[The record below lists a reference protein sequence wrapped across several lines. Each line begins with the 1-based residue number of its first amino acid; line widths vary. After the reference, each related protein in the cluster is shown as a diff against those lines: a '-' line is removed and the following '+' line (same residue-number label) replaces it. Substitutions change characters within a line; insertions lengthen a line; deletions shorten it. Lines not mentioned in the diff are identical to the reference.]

1 MAKELP
7 ITEFDMITLNQT
19 TQMFKAM
26 LPFLDYSMQ
35 RSLSLFIRM
44 NEFQQTMQFYS
55 HPENINQFATCSNG
69 PRQQIHSINDILGN
83 EEILGVILKYCPEQ
97 IANMIN
103 TFRQFSKMSDLMNMM
118 NTASGGDFSS
128 MFNNFNPDM
137 MNMLN
142 PDMMNMINPEMI
154 NMLLGGSNPFAA
166 NSGSPG
172 PDEAKNSSGEPV
184 SEDAKNQKNAG
195 PKSSQ
200 PDNGFKNM
208 VNNFMNPQQQQM
220 YDEYITQLD
229 HIDFEKN
236 Q

>member
-55 HPENINQFATCSNG
+55 HPENINQFTTCSNG
-69 PRQQIHSINDILGN
+69 SRQQIHSINDILAN
-83 EEILGVILKYCPEQ
+83 EEILNVILKYCPEQ

-103 TFRQFSKMSDLMNMM
+103 TFRQFSKMSDIMNMM

-142 PDMMNMINPEMI
+142 PDMMNMINPEML
-154 NMLLGGSNPFAA
+154 NMILGGSNPFSA
-166 NSGSPG
+166 NSGSP
-172 PDEAKNSSGEPV
+172 DSGEKKTSPGESV
-184 SEDAKNQKNAG
+184 PEEN
-195 PKSSQ
+195 PKESTSKPSQ

-220 YDEYITQLD
+220 YDDYITQLD
-229 HIDFEKN
+229 KIDFEKN